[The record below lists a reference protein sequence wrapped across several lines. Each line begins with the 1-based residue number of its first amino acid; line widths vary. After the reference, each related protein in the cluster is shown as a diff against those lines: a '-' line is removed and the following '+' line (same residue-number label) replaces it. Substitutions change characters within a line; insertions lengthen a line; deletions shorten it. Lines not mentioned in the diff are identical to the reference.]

1 MNAKYK
7 TAIAILCG
15 IIIFAGGF
23 FIGGSTGRAAAER
36 SATAALAAERSR
48 ADGLQRIIDTATGK
62 DQSNYRAAIEYYQA
76 IAKLRSNNSA
86 AGSEVHGA
94 GESLAD
100 IQRIIDELARREK
113 QTRK

>member
-7 TAIAILCG
+7 LAIAVLCG

-23 FIGGSTGRAAAER
+23 FIGNSTGRAAAER
-36 SATAALAAERSR
+36 SSAAALAAERSR
-48 ADGLQRIIDTATGK
+48 ENELQRIIDTATGK
-62 DQSNYRAAIEYYQA
+62 DQSNYRAALEYYQA
-76 IAKLRSNNSA
+76 IARLRSNNSG

-94 GESLAD
+94 GESLTD

-113 QTRK
+113 QTGK